1 MLSYHATLMRLLL
14 VLSNMC
20 IKCVLSIPRKAEGEH
35 GELELFKFFPSLYA
49 FNLPVSSQDGCVL
62 LTHSCLYS

>member
-20 IKCVLSIPRKAEGEH
+20 IKCVLSIPGKAGEH
-35 GELELFKFFPSLYA
+35 GELDLFKFFPIPL
-49 FNLPVSSQDGCVL
+49 CI
-62 LTHSCLYS
+62 